1 MKCSNSIPSSSGSG
15 SLIVGAGVGEVV
27 LLLFP
32 SSSVTGLISSLLSES
47 LSIVFAFS
55 A

>member
-27 LLLFP
+27 LLFP
-32 SSSVTGLISSLLSES
+32 SSSVTGLISSSLSES
-47 LSIVFAFS
+47 SFVFAFS